1 MTMTTDHSCDV
12 LIAGGGLIGASLA
25 IALAPTGLRI
35 VVVEPH
41 LPDSAA
47 QPSYDDRSTAVAEGS
62 RRILAAI
69 GAWARVGSAAT
80 AIRGIHVSDRGRFGV
95 TRLDAADYGVPALGY
110 VVENRAL
117 GAALW
122 HAIGRA
128 PNVRV
133 EAPARAVD
141 ARCDEAAATVT
152 IEARDGA
159 RRELTARL
167 LVVAD
172 GARSALRER
181 LGVDAEYRDYGQV
194 AVIANVTPRRFHH
207 HVAYERFTDGGPLA
221 FLPLGGGR
229 CAVVWTV
236 WAEEAPEVLGHDDAA
251 FLARLQAL
259 FGHRLGTLLQTG
271 TRAGYPLE
279 LVTAKQQTG
288 PRFAITGNAAHALH
302 PVGGQ
307 GFNLALR
314 DVAVLAELIAD
325 AHARG
330 ADIGSTDCLA
340 RYAEWRAAD
349 QTRSVEM
356 TDGLVRLFTNPF
368 APVRAARGAGLLALD
383 LLPFAKEA
391 LARQSMGLAGRVPR
405 LARGLPLCATTT
417 T

>member
-1 MTMTTDHSCDV
+1 MTPPPAYDV

-25 IALAPTGLRI
+25 VALAPTGLR
-35 VVVEPH
+35 VGVVELHVPE
-41 LPDSAA
+41 SAA

-69 GAWARVGSAAT
+69 GAWSRLGAAAT
-80 AIRGIHVSDRGRFGV
+80 AIRSIHVSDRGRFGV
-95 TRLDAADYGVPALGY
+95 TRLDAAEHGVLALGY

-122 HAIGRA
+122 HALGQA
-128 PNVRV
+128 PNARI

-141 ARCDEAAATVT
+141 ARCDASGATVSV
-152 IEARDGA
+152 ESSDGS
-159 RRELTARL
+159 RREVSARL

-181 LGVDAEYRDYGQV
+181 LGVGAEHRDYGQV
-194 AVIANVTPRRFHH
+194 AVVANVTPRRFHH

-229 CAVVWTV
+229 CAVVWTI
-236 WAEEAPEVLGHDDAA
+236 WAEEAPEVLGLDDGA
-251 FLARLQAL
+251 FLARLQSL
-259 FGHRLGTLLQTG
+259 FGHRLGTLLQAG
-271 TRAGYPLE
+271 ARAAYPLE
-279 LVTAKQQTG
+279 LVTATQQTG
-288 PRFAITGNAAHALH
+288 PRFAIAGNAAHALH

-314 DVAVLAELIAD
+314 DIAVLAELIAD
-325 AHARG
+325 AHAAG
-330 ADIGSTDCLA
+330 ADFGAPDCLA
-340 RYAEWRAAD
+340 RYAEWRAGD
-349 QTRSVEM
+349 QARSVEM
-356 TDGLVRLFTNPF
+356 TDGLVRLFTNPL

-383 LLPFAKEA
+383 LLPFAKAA